1 MTTLAEEL
9 AEQKRWPLA
18 AAGGIGREFERLVR
32 NEFVSPEKM
41 REWADGKLLAL
52 LRYATDNVP
61 YYRDLFSRLGMA
73 PEDAATPDKL
83 AALPLLT
90 KRDVY
95 ENEARLQPMTASR
108 DDPVVGFTL
117 TSGTTG
123 RPTRI
128 LQNLSNI
135 QMFPLLKQRE
145 FRWFRFDPGGK
156 LAAIRLASQLPQRE
170 GKAVAEGES
179 FEAPSWQYMEGCFK
193 TGPFVAFAVTN
204 PVERQIEWLR
214 REKPDYLM
222 TYSETLEHLA
232 LASGDAAPAPSL
244 RALFAISEQ
253 ITPSMRRRI
262 ESRFGVPIRQNYGLN
277 EIGLVAAKCEAGR
290 YHVHSEHCVVE
301 IVDDAAQPCAAGQTG
316 RIVVTALRNTA
327 MPLIRYDTDDMAE
340 VLAGPCPCGR
350 TLPAFGEVAG
360 RYSRIAYLPDGT
372 LGLVGAVRGALED
385 MPAALSRNLRQFQV
399 HQFKDHRF
407 ELRLAVAA
415 PLPAAFGERIQTAW
429 ATAAAGKSV
438 PLTIVEVSSIPRGRG
453 GKFQDFTSDF
463 MPSPD
468 SA

>member
-1 MTTLAEEL
+1 MTALAEEL
-9 AEQKRWPLA
+9 AEQERWPLLA
-18 AAGGIGREFERLVR
+18 PAETGREYERLVR

-41 REWADGKLLAL
+41 HEWAGGKLLAL
-52 LRYATDNVP
+52 LRYARDNVP
-61 YYRDLFSRLGMA
+61 YYRDMFARLGAA
-73 PEDAATPDKL
+73 PEDAGSLDTL

-90 KRDVY
+90 KREVY
-95 ENEARLQPMTASR
+95 ENEARLQPAAARR
-108 DDPVVGFTL
+108 DDPVVGLTT

-128 LQNLSNI
+128 LQNLAN
-135 QMFPLLKQRE
+135 MRMYPLLKQRE
-145 FRWFRFDPGGK
+145 FRWFRFDPAGK
-156 LAAIRLASQLPQRE
+156 LATIRLASQLPQRE
-170 GKAVAEGES
+170 GKGLADGES
-179 FEAPSWQYMEGCFK
+179 LQALAWQYMEGNFK

-204 PVERQIEWLR
+204 PVERQLEWLR
-214 REKPDYLM
+214 RERPDYLM
-222 TYSETLEHLA
+222 AYSETLEHLA
-232 LASGDAAPAPSL
+232 LASGDAVPAPSL

-253 ITPSMRRRI
+253 LTASMRRRI

-301 IVDDAAQPCAAGQTG
+301 IVDDEARPCPAGGTG

-350 TLPAFGEVAG
+350 TLPSFGEVSG
-360 RYSRIAYLPDGT
+360 RYSRIAYLPEGT
-372 LGLVGAVRGALED
+372 LGFVGAVRGALED
-385 MPAALSRNLRQFQV
+385 MPAALSRDLRQFQV
-399 HQFKDHRF
+399 HQFRDNRF

-415 PLPAAFGERIQTAW
+415 PLPAAFGERIQAAW
-429 ATAAAGKSV
+429 AAAGNSI
-438 PLTIVEVSSIPRGRG
+438 PLSIVELPSIPRGRG

-463 MPSPD
+463 MPAPD
-468 SA
+468 GA